1 MLKYMGRRA
10 LQLIPVLFGVTLAV
24 FIMSQVISGDVVDYQ
39 LGGSATQEDR
49 ERLRNELGLDENV
62 VMQYL
67 HYLGNLLQGDFGQSV
82 TYGEP
87 ALGVLLDRLGNTVII
102 AVPAVILAAVVGIA
116 AGAWAARRPNSLQDR
131 GVTVLVL
138 FLTSMPS
145 FWLGMILILIFGLT
159 LKIAPIS
166 GMVSIVRGGGILDI
180 AAHAVL
186 PVITLAV
193 WSVAIITRMTRASM
207 LQTLASDYVRTA
219 RSRGIPERKVIY
231 RHALGNAMPP
241 VITVIGLQAGFL
253 LSGAVLTETVF
264 SWPGIGLAMSQA
276 ITGRDSALLQ
286 GGILLIAIIFV
297 IINFIVDVLYAYFNP
312 KIKIG

>member
-1 MLKYMGRRA
+1 M
-10 LQLIPVLFGVTLAV
+10 AV
-24 FIMSQVISGDVVDYQ
+24 FIMSQIIPGDVVDYQ
-39 LGGSATQEDR
+39 LGGSATQEDQD
-49 ERLRNELGLDENV
+49 RLREELGLNDNLAL
-62 VMQYL
+62 QYL
-67 HYLGNLLQGDFGQSV
+67 RYLGNLVQGDFGQSV

-87 ALGVLLDRLGNTVII
+87 ALGVLLRRLGNTVIL
-102 AVPAVILAAVVGIA
+102 AVPAVILAAAVGIS
-116 AGAWAARRPNSLQDR
+116 AGSWAARKPNSGRDR
-131 GVTVLVL
+131 FVTVLVL

-145 FWLGMILILIFGLT
+145 FWMGMVLILVFGLT
-159 LKIAPIS
+159 LKVAPIS
-166 GMVSIVRGGGILDI
+166 GMVSIVGGGGFLDV
-180 AAHAVL
+180 ARHAVL

-207 LQTLASDYVRTA
+207 LQTLGSDYVRTA

-231 RHALGNAMPP
+231 GHALGNAMPP

-276 ITGRDSALLQ
+276 IISRDTALLQ
-286 GGILLIAIIFV
+286 GGILLIAVIFV
-297 IINFIVDVLYAYFNP
+297 VINFIVDVLYAYFNP

>member
-1 MLKYMGRRA
+1 MKYMGRRG

-24 FIMSQVISGDVVDYQ
+24 FIMSQIIPGDAVDVQ

-49 ERLRNELGLDENV
+49 ERLREELGLNENLV
-62 VMQYL
+62 LQYL
-67 HYLGNLLQGDFGQSV
+67 GYLGNLVQGDFGQSV

-87 ALGVLLDRLGNTVII
+87 ALGVLLSRLGNTVII
-102 AVPAVILAAVVGIA
+102 AIPAVIVAAVVGIS
-116 AGAWAARRPNSLQDR
+116 AGSWAARKPNSGRDR

-159 LKIAPIS
+159 FRVTPVS
-166 GMVSIVRGGGILDI
+166 GMESIVGGGGFLDI
-180 AAHAVL
+180 AHHAVL
-186 PVITLAV
+186 PVVTLAA

-207 LQTLASDYVRTA
+207 LQTLGSDYVRTA

-231 RHALGNAMPP
+231 GHALGNAMPP

-276 ITGRDSALLQ
+276 ITSRDTALLQ

>member
-1 MLKYMGRRA
+1 M
-10 LQLIPVLFGVTLAV
+10 AV
-24 FIMSQVISGDVVDYQ
+24 FIMSQIIPGDAVDYQ
-39 LGGSATQEDR
+39 LGGSATQEDQD
-49 ERLRNELGLDENV
+49 RLRQELGLNDNLAL
-62 VMQYL
+62 QYL
-67 HYLGNLLQGDFGQSV
+67 RYLGNLVQGDFGQSV

-87 ALGVLLDRLGNTVII
+87 ALGVLLSRLGNTVIL
-102 AVPAVILAAVVGIA
+102 AVPAVILAAAVGIT
-116 AGAWAARRPNSLQDR
+116 AGSWAARKPNSRRDR
-131 GVTVLVL
+131 LVTVLVL

-159 LKIAPIS
+159 LRVAPIS
-166 GMVSIVRGGGILDI
+166 GMVSIVGGGGFLDV
-180 AAHAVL
+180 ARHAVL

-207 LQTLASDYVRTA
+207 LQTLGSDYVRTA
-219 RSRGIPERKVIY
+219 RSRGISERNVIY
-231 RHALGNAMPP
+231 GHALGNAMPP

-276 ITGRDSALLQ
+276 ISGRDTALLQ

-297 IINFIVDVLYAYFNP
+297 IINFVVDVLYAYFNP